1 MKMFVFAMIVLM
13 AVLMFFAAG
22 CGMLER
28 PYVGNAG
35 YVLINQ
41 PDSKATAVIGSNNTQ
56 ANAIHSPL
64 GEAARGEDGQQKAQ
78 ENAEGKSAVGGGLFV
93 NNNVG
98 DRSAD
103 IDATSSLEKLS
114 KVSESN
120 VSQNTGRD
128 QSPASSSTTSTSSKQ
143 KTTEVDVSTP
153 VSVSQAGASST
164 VGAKGVKEAAES
176 KDAAEKAGGI
186 VEKAKDAVEEAV
198 KSE

>member
-1 MKMFVFAMIVLM
+1 MLRILDVVFVWM
-13 AVLMFFAAG
+13 AVVLFVG

-41 PDSKATAVIGSNNTQ
+41 PESKATAVIGSNNTQ

-64 GEAARGEDGQQKAQ
+64 GDVEGKAGAEQQKAQ
-78 ENAEGKSAVGGGLFV
+78 ENAEGKLATGSGLFV
-93 NNNVG
+93 NNNIG

-103 IDATSSLEKLS
+103 IDATSSLEKLN

-164 VGAKGVKEAAES
+164 VGAKGVK
-176 KDAAEKAGGI
+176 DATENKTGGI

>member
-1 MKMFVFAMIVLM
+1 MKMFALM
-13 AVLMFFAAG
+13 AVLAVFVAG
-22 CGMLER
+22 CGLLER

-64 GEAARGEDGQQKAQ
+64 NEGGMEQPEKAEADGAGRIAKA
-78 ENAEGKSAVGGGLFV
+78 SGLFV

-114 KVSESN
+114 RVSESN

-153 VSVSQAGASST
+153 VSVSQAGASSS
-164 VGAKGVKEAAES
+164 VGAKGVKETR
-176 KDAAEKAGGI
+176 KDAGDGGEGI
-186 VEKAKDAVEEAV
+186 VEKAKDAVEDAV

>member
-1 MKMFVFAMIVLM
+1 MLRILDVVFVWM
-13 AVLMFFAAG
+13 AVVLFVG
-22 CGMLER
+22 CSLLER

-64 GEAARGEDGQQKAQ
+64 NEGGMEQPEKAEADGTGRIAKA
-78 ENAEGKSAVGGGLFV
+78 SGLFV

-128 QSPASSSTTSTSSKQ
+128 QSPASSSTTFTSSKQ

-164 VGAKGVKEAAES
+164 VGAKASKKDAGDA
-176 KDAAEKAGGI
+176 KDAAEKTGGI